1 MSEAADRLLAP
12 DDPLPVRVLRPEG
25 RSDFVVTADH
35 AGRAI
40 PKRLGMLG
48 LPEDELA
55 RHIAWDI
62 GIAGVTERLSEAL
75 GAAAVLQNYSR
86 LVIDCNR
93 QPGLDSSIPTIS
105 ELTAIPG
112 NEGLSSDE
120 REARQREIFQPYH
133 ARIEQLLESRS
144 ASGRRTLLIAMH
156 SFTPVFKSVARKVDI
171 GVLYNRDARL
181 PYIMLDLL
189 RHEGDLNV
197 GDNQPAG
204 TWRTAWAAACRDRD
218 PPGSNRRCGGPGGLG
233 GAPRATP
240 VGGRRAAARERHMT
254 PRNATNRHCVNDRG
268 YARQRTTADLVA
280 EIERLTGG

>member
-1 MSEAADRLLAP
+1 MSESPDRLLAP
-12 DDPLPVRVLRPEG
+12 DDPLPVRVLRPER
-25 RSDFVVTADH
+25 RSDFVLTADH

-120 REARQREIFQPYH
+120 RETRQREIFQPYH

-144 ASGRRTLLIAMH
+144 ASGQRTLLIAMH
-156 SFTPVFKSVARKVDI
+156 SFTPVFKSIARKVDV

-197 GDNQPAG
+197 GDNQPYAVGDLSDYTVPVHGEQRGLPHVEIEIRQDLIADAAG
-204 TWRTAWAAACRDRD
+204 QAAWAAR
-218 PPGSNRRCGGPGGLG
+218 L
-233 GAPRATP
+233 
-240 VGGRRAAARERHMT
+240 ARLLSE
-254 PRNATNRHCVNDRG
+254 AD
-268 YARQRTTADLVA
+268 ARLR
-280 EIERLTGG
+280 ESGI